1 MDDNTKEIQDLY
13 KDREQKKDTNEG
25 RVEDKEVILIKP
37 YEVSRSASSST
48 TLSFI
53 DNEVDNLMRYMKFIR
68 SPIQTRLF

>member
-1 MDDNTKEIQDLY
+1 VDDNTKEIQDLY